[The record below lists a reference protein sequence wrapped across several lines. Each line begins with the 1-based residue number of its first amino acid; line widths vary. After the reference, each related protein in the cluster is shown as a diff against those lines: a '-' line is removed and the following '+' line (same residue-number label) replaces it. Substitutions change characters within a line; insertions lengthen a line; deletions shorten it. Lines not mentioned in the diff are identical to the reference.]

1 MAPHFPDTL
10 LRCDKPTT
18 KEKMMLD
25 TFFTQ
30 CKVQTRMQSGLLG
43 PCLPSLAE
51 MLHCQGYSKST
62 IRRRLRAAE
71 QFGIWL
77 QEQGI
82 AVVDVDRAIVS
93 KYRQGLKRWFP
104 PSRPRGLLSR
114 KALGLFQLVELLRQ
128 KGVLRPEA
136 EPAPSVGVE
145 RWLEDF
151 DHHLDQAAGY
161 TPKTRDN
168 YLRCARRLLTGC
180 FGIGEPDWSAFQSE
194 PITEF
199 IRKEADRLQPSG
211 CGLPVTAIR
220 ALIRFLAAKGVVPAG
235 LQGAVPAVRTW
246 PHSSLPRHISAAE
259 VERVIKACDLSTPW
273 GLRER
278 AVVVLLARLGL
289 RAGEIVR
296 LKLDDLDWTE
306 GGLIVRAGKNHRERV
321 LPLSTEV
328 GDAIVAYL
336 RQARR
341 PSSHREL
348 FLSWRPP
355 FGPLRSSVSITNLV
369 GAVLKR
375 AGIKVHR
382 PGAHILRHTLATGM
396 VRQGVTFKE
405 IADVLGH
412 RSLASTGIYAKL
424 DLESLEKVA
433 LPWPGGVQ

>member
-1 MAPHFPDTL
+1 
-10 LRCDKPTT
+10 
-18 KEKMMLD
+18 MLD

-43 PCLPSLAE
+43 PYLPSLAE
-51 MLHCQGYSKST
+51 MLHGQGYSKDT
-62 IRRRLRAAE
+62 IRRHLRAAE
-71 QFGIWL
+71 QFGGWL

-82 AVVDVDRAIVS
+82 AVIDVDRAIVS
-93 KYRQGLKRWFP
+93 TYRQ
-104 PSRPRGLLSR
+104 GLLSR
-114 KALGLFQLVELLRQ
+114 KALGLFQLVELLKQQR
-128 KGVLRPEA
+128 VLRAKA
-136 EPAPSVGVE
+136 EPAPAVGVE

-151 DHHLDQAAGY
+151 DRHLDQVAGY
-161 TPKTRDN
+161 VPKTREN
-168 YLRCARRLLTGC
+168 YLRYARRLLTGC

-199 IRKEADRLQPSG
+199 VRKEAGKLQPSC
-211 CGLPVTAIR
+211 CGQPVTAIR
-220 ALIRFLAAKGVVPAG
+220 AFLRFLATEGVVPAG
-235 LQGAVPAVRTW
+235 LKGAVPSVRTW
-246 PHSSLPRHISAAE
+246 LHSSLPRHISATE

-273 GLRER
+273 GLREQ
-278 AVVVLLARLGL
+278 AVVILIARLGL
-289 RAGEIVR
+289 RAGEVVR

-306 GGLIVRAGKNHRERV
+306 GRLIVRAGKNHRERA

-336 RQARR
+336 RRARR
-341 PSSHREL
+341 RSSHREL

-369 GAVLKR
+369 GTVLKR

-382 PGAHILRHTLATGM
+382 PGAHVLRHTLATGM

-412 RSLASTGIYAKL
+412 QSLVSTGIYAKL
-424 DLESLEKVA
+424 DLGSLEKVA